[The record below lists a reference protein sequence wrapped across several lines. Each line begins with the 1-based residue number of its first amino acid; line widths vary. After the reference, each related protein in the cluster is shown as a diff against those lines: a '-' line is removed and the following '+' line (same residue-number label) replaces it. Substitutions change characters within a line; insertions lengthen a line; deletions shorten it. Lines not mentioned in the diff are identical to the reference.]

1 MSEKIDAKDIKILEV
16 LKKNARTPYTMI
28 AKDLK
33 VSEAAIRKR
42 IEKLTK
48 LGVIKRF
55 TIDYELENEV
65 KAIVMVK

>member
-48 LGVIKRF
+48 
-55 TIDYELENEV
+55 
-65 KAIVMVK
+65 